1 VNGGCHVFMK
11 CMIDADH
18 GRGLIIIINKK
29 DQRGSKL
36 LD

>member
-11 CMIDADH
+11 CMIDEDN